1 MSTPQLMTSAKAA
14 ASLGVSQRHVSRLV
28 IAEKLTPAFT
38 MEGRNGAHLFDPAEV
53 QRYKTER
60 EGR

>member
-1 MSTPQLMTSAKAA
+1 MTSAKAA